1 MARKVKIKA
10 AEAGVASEFED
21 GVPVHVVRV
30 PRTDQDGVW
39 EKSPRGSL
47 LMDTLCFPVTSSV
60 SISRRSSA
68 DPAAWRVKIDD
79 AEFTVN
85 EAAGLSIGMGSLKDT
100 TTGVEYMVRDTTGKA
115 VMGEETKSVIIARC
129 KRRTCIKRSEIIC
142 ALTASLAKIQGL
154 ASLFTQE
161 EKAAIFNPLAHLVN
175 TYQKELFREAPKER
189 AGRSKPSFI
198 ALKA

>member
-1 MARKVKIKA
+1 MARKVKIKR
-10 AEAGVASEFED
+10 AEVKVESEFKD

-30 PRTDQDGVW
+30 PRTNQDGAW

-47 LMDTLCFPVTSSV
+47 LMDTLCFPVGSSV
-60 SISRRSSA
+60 SISKRSKT

-79 AEFTVN
+79 AEFTVA

-100 TTGVEYMVRDTTGKA
+100 TTGVEYMVKDTTGKV
-115 VMGEETKSVIIARC
+115 VMGENTKATIIARC

-142 ALTASLAKIQGL
+142 TITQSLAKIQGL
-154 ASLFTQE
+154 SSLFTQE
-161 EKAAIFNPLAHLVN
+161 EKAAIFSPLATLVN
-175 TYQKELFREAPKER
+175 SYQTELFREAPKER
-189 AGRSKPSFI
+189 GSKSKPSFI